1 MLYHEYI
8 PQKDNN
14 SDFCSLLLKRSL
26 MEASFEIS
34 PVMVWCGYASRPMLY
49 AGVEASRSDRIEGNR
64 ESLFRRENINQKINM
79 TFAQR
84 PKHPAVT

>member
-14 SDFCSLLLKRSL
+14 SDFCSLLLEGSL
-26 MEASFEIS
+26 MEVSFEIS
-34 PVMVWCGYASRPMLY
+34 PVMVWCGYAARPILY

-64 ESLFRRENINQKINM
+64 EVFLEER
-79 TFAQR
+79 T
-84 PKHPAVT
+84 